1 MSTTKYMKFS
11 TEKEKTINQ
20 LLSNIDGKQIEK
32 NINIKQIYN
41 QHKRN
46 NIWMDNLE
54 CYWSRWKA
62 VINIRYIVIY
72 RDMLNIYRLCYGAD
86 TNSNIPPQ
94 LHNRKKV
101 EEMRKKKKKK
111 KKKKVKLTDDEGQQD
126 QASDKI

>member
-46 NIWMDNLE
+46 NI
-54 CYWSRWKA
+54 
-62 VINIRYIVIY
+62 
-72 RDMLNIYRLCYGAD
+72 
-86 TNSNIPPQ
+86 
-94 LHNRKKV
+94 
-101 EEMRKKKKKK
+101 
-111 KKKKVKLTDDEGQQD
+111 
-126 QASDKI
+126 